1 MIRTDD
7 WDFEPAPAKARE
19 PLTPFVA
26 LWSLVLIP
34 LLPGLLDGSI
44 ELVIIGGCLSII
56 ALVMSV
62 TALAELEAEAPARTI
77 IPARGATR
85 ERRCRTKPQS
95 RPRLPTRHP
104 PRTPRRRRQA
114 RCAGL
119 RLQLGPV
126 RPWFAGASRH
136 RRHTRHS
143 RP

>member
-1 MIRTDD
+1 VIRTDD
-7 WDFEPAPAKARE
+7 WDFEPDQVVARE
-19 PLTPFVA
+19 PLTPIVA

-44 ELVIIGGCLSII
+44 ELVVIGGCLSII

-62 TALAELEAEAPARTI
+62 TALAQLEAEAPARTI
-77 IPARGATR
+77 IPARDATR

-114 RCAGL
+114 RCAPL
-119 RLQLGPV
+119 RPGFGPV
-126 RPWFAGASRH
+126 RPWFAGAL
-136 RRHTRHS
+136 RRRRGTRHS